1 MQDTGRIDLIQRIQN
16 HYGELRP
23 AERIVADYLRSNTGI
38 RIDSS
43 ITEFA
48 RTLGVS
54 EATISRVSR
63 ALGYDGFPS
72 LKLSVAEES
81 NRTSNYANLPSGLE
95 EGDTMITLSEKL
107 SLTLAS
113 SIRETHRMLDA
124 DRLDKA
130 VQAVAQADT
139 TVFVGVG
146 GAASVCD
153 EAVHMLIKA
162 GIEATS
168 YRDGY
173 TQIIAAATMTPKRTM
188 IGISHTGRTE
198 TVASAL
204 NLARS
209 KGSKTIA
216 ITSDPNSD
224 VANAAEIQLITS
236 HHNAA
241 PQHLYGDFL
250 EGRICQLY
258 LVELLYL
265 GLMFH
270 TGQKPRDNL
279 KATGLAL
286 ERFYQRNQSKG

>member
-1 MQDTGRIDLIQRIQN
+1 MAEAGRIDLIQRIQN
-16 HYGELRP
+16 HYGDLRP
-23 AERIVADYLRSNTGI
+23 AERIVADYLRSNSGT

-48 RTLGVS
+48 RSLGVS

-81 NRTSNYANLPSGLE
+81 NRTSTYANLPSGLE
-95 EGDTMITLSEKL
+95 DGDSMITLSEKL

-113 SIRETHRMLDA
+113 SIRETHRKLDA
-124 DRLDKA
+124 DRLEKA
-130 VQAVAQADT
+130 VQAVAKASM

-153 EAVHMLIKA
+153 EAVHMLLKA
-162 GIEATS
+162 GIDATS

-173 TQIIAAATMTPKRTM
+173 TQITAAATMSPQRTM

-204 NLARS
+204 SLARS

-216 ITSDPNSD
+216 ITSDPTSQ
-224 VANAAEIQLITS
+224 VAKAAEIQLITW
-236 HHNAA
+236 HHDAA

-270 TGQKPRDNL
+270 NGQKPRDNL
-279 KATGLAL
+279 KATGMAL
-286 ERFYQRNQSKG
+286 ERYYQRSAPGE